1 VRLLAYTR
9 PECGAALSQCIT
21 GAHCTAARLHPC
33 CACVDVCACVYLHR
47 RAIGRL
53 QFTDQFGQGFH
64 CTGSMIDSTS
74 ILTAGHCV
82 HGGKYGSW
90 FTNFKWTPGQ
100 DGSRKPYGTVSAGTR
115 PTW

>member
-1 VRLLAYTR
+1 VEPPCHSASQTRIALRLGYTHAVRVLMF
-9 PECGAALSQCIT
+9 
-21 GAHCTAARLHPC
+21 AR
-33 CACVDVCACVYLHR
+33 VFLHR